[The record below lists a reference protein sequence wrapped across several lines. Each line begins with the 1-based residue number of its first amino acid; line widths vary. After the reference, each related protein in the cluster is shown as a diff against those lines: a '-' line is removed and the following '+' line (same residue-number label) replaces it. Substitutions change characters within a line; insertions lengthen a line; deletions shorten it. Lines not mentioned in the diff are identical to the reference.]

1 MSETLGS
8 IGLVLLFVFIGGI
21 FAAAEM
27 ALVSLRETQL
37 TQISQRSRRGE
48 RVARLARN
56 PNRFLAAVQIGVTAA
71 GFFSAAFGATTLA
84 DDVTPVLV
92 GWGLS
97 VEIAQPLALVVI
109 TLAIVYLSL
118 VLGELAPKRLALQRA
133 ERVATVVAPPL
144 DRFASLMRPVIW
156 LLSKSTDVV
165 VRLLGGDPGIGREA
179 ITEEELRDLLSG
191 HEALGVEERQIVE
204 DVFAAGERQLR
215 EVMRPRTEVDFLD
228 AAMPVYQ
235 AVKLAS
241 ELPHSRYPV
250 VRGSSDDV
258 VGFVHVRDL
267 FAPDIANRSV
277 RVGELA
283 RDIVLLPG
291 TKRILPALSEMR
303 RAGGHIAVVVDEYGG
318 TAGIVTLE
326 DLVEELVGDIRDEY
340 DAADDTLAQSLGGA
354 VEVDGL
360 LNIED
365 FAEQTGVELPDGPY
379 ETVAGYVM
387 AALGRLPGTGDS
399 VAIDGRRLEVLALDG
414 RRAARLRLT
423 PEGPPSEP
431 GEPPTEGPFNGPSNG
446 PSIDRGDAGSGPPQV
461 PSGRGDA
468 GAQPPQVL
476 PQ

>member
-1 MSETLGS
+1 MSETLAN
-8 IGLVLLFVFIGGI
+8 IGLVLLFVLIGGI
-21 FAAAEM
+21 FAATEI
-27 ALVSLRETQL
+27 ALVSLRESQL
-37 TQISQRSRRGE
+37 TQIAQRGRRGE

-84 DDVTPVLV
+84 DDVAPVLV
-92 GWGLS
+92 GWGMS
-97 VEIAQPLALVVI
+97 ADVAQPVALVVI

-118 VLGELAPKRLALQRA
+118 VLGELVPKRLALQRA
-133 ERVATVVAPPL
+133 ERVATAAAPPL
-144 DRFASLMRPVIW
+144 DRFATLMRPVIW
-156 LLSKSTDVV
+156 LLSKSTDLV
-165 VRLLGGDPGIGREA
+165 VRLLGGDPAASREE

-191 HEALGVEERQIVE
+191 HEGLGAEELQIVE
-204 DVFAAGERQLR
+204 EVFAAGERQLR

-235 AVKLAS
+235 AVKMAS
-241 ELPHSRYPV
+241 DMPHSRYPV

-258 VGFVHVRDL
+258 IGFVHVRDL

-283 RDIVLLPG
+283 RDIVALPG

-340 DAADDTLAQSLGGA
+340 DAADESPARALGGA
-354 VEVDGL
+354 MEVDGL

-365 FAEQTGVELPDGPY
+365 FAEQTGVALPDGPY

-387 AALGRLPGTGDS
+387 AALGRLPGEGDS
-399 VAIDGRRLEVLALDG
+399 VTVDRHRLEVLALDG

-423 PEGPPSEP
+423 PEVKSMELDEP
-431 GEPPTEGPFNGPSNG
+431 EP
-446 PSIDRGDAGSGPPQV
+446 DSG
-461 PSGRGDA
+461 A
-468 GAQPPQVL
+468 
-476 PQ
+476 